1 MELQVN
7 ELLARP
13 DNIEVIRD
21 EVSAILA
28 LELDNQYRLAK
39 EADDPH
45 ADDYNVSVYVDND
58 DVMQLVNDEET
69 PFPFINISVASSDV
83 ESGSTAVN
91 RRRMSATFYIDAY
104 ATGNQIG
111 TAEAASGASLKAWKV
126 ARLVR
131 NILHAE
137 NYLNLNLKDVVHWRN
152 IERYEQGTVDAGQAA
167 IRAKVV
173 RLTLKVI
180 YWDFV
185 KVNEGVPLAQAE
197 VEISESGLVITKI
210 KEVYDAD

>member
-1 MELQVN
+1 MKLQAN
-7 ELLARP
+7 ELLCEP
-13 DNIEVIRD
+13 DAIEVIRD
-21 EVSAILA
+21 EVAAILA
-28 LELDNQYRLAK
+28 VELDNQYRLAR
-39 EADDPH
+39 EEDDPH

-58 DVMQLVNDEET
+58 DVMQLVSDEET
-69 PFPFINISVASSDV
+69 PFPFINVSLASAEV
-83 ESGSTAVN
+83 ESGSTVVN

-111 TAEAASGASLKAWKV
+111 TAEAASGASLKAWKL
-126 ARLVR
+126 ARFVR

-137 NYLNLNLKDVVHWRN
+137 NYLNLNLKDVVQWRN

-167 IRAKVV
+167 VRAKVV
-173 RLTLKVI
+173 RMTLKVI

-185 KVNEGVPLAQAE
+185 KVNEGLPLAQAE
-197 VEISESGLVITKI
+197 VEISESGLVVTKI